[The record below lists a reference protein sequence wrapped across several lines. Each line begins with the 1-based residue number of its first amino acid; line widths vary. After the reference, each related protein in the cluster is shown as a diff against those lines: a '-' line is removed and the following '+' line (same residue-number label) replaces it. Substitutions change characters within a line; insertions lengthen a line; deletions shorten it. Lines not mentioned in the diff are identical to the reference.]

1 MGNKLAIIDLGSNSA
16 RMIIMKVYEDGSYK
30 MLDQVKEMVRLSE
43 GMGETMTL
51 RPRAIKRTIDGLRL
65 FKKLIE
71 IHEVD
76 QVRLIATA
84 AVRNAQ
90 NQQFFLEKVRTETG
104 LEFQVITGEREAYY
118 GYLGVINTIDIADC
132 IIIDV
137 GGASTELTLVENR
150 RFKESISFPFGA
162 VLLSEVFLEKDK
174 ISPGKLKKLEEYILE
189 KLKTV
194 PWLSKNS
201 HLPVVGLGGTART
214 FGKIDKNQIGFPLSS
229 LHNYRLV
236 AKEVYNIYSRVAK
249 ADLRQRRAITGINKE
264 RADIIVGGMVPI
276 KMLMQYLKAKEL
288 IISGNGLREGVFFEQ
303 YLKSKQNRILE
314 NVLFHSVNN
323 TLKNYHANLKHSYHV
338 QKLALMIFDQT
349 KELHQ
354 LGAGERKLLA
364 VGALLHDIGTYVDY
378 YNYHKHGFYLVLNSR
393 LNGLRNRELVLCALI
408 VALHRELEYKG
419 DWRQFQMLIDQKDY
433 EMIKKLSLLVHIA
446 EKLDRSEH
454 GSIEK
459 VECIM
464 KEDTLQLKLKA
475 KAPPDLEIAAALKC
489 KRAFKK
495 YFQKKLAIV

>member
-65 FKKLIE
+65 FKKLIQ

-229 LHNYRLV
+229 LHNYRLA

-288 IISGNGLREGVFFEQ
+288 IISGNGLREGVFF
-303 YLKSKQNRILE
+303 
-314 NVLFHSVNN
+314 
-323 TLKNYHANLKHSYHV
+323 
-338 QKLALMIFDQT
+338 
-349 KELHQ
+349 
-354 LGAGERKLLA
+354 
-364 VGALLHDIGTYVDY
+364 
-378 YNYHKHGFYLVLNSR
+378 
-393 LNGLRNRELVLCALI
+393 
-408 VALHRELEYKG
+408 
-419 DWRQFQMLIDQKDY
+419 
-433 EMIKKLSLLVHIA
+433 
-446 EKLDRSEH
+446 
-454 GSIEK
+454 
-459 VECIM
+459 
-464 KEDTLQLKLKA
+464 
-475 KAPPDLEIAAALKC
+475 
-489 KRAFKK
+489 
-495 YFQKKLAIV
+495 